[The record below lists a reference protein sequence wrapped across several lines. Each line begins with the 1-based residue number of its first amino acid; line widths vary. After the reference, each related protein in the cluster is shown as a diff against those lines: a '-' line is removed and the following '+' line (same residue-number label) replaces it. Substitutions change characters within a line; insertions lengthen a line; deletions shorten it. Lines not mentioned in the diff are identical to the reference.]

1 MRAYD
6 FSKRGK
12 LTLYEYLY
20 QCLKEDILEGRIT
33 AGEKLPSKRELA
45 GAYGVSV
52 KTVENAYAQLL
63 TEGYVEAEEKR
74 GYFAAKVEH
83 GGHGFAA
90 VHSLEAA
97 QGAFSGAGLSG
108 EARYAEEKWF
118 ADFTS
123 SNTVYEKFPFSQ
135 WSKVMR

>member
-20 QCLKEDILEGRIT
+20 RCLKEDILEGRIT

-45 GAYGVSV
+45 GTYGVSV

-63 TEGYVEAEEKR
+63 TEGYVEE
-74 GYFAAKVEH
+74 
-83 GGHGFAA
+83 
-90 VHSLEAA
+90 
-97 QGAFSGAGLSG
+97 
-108 EARYAEEKWF
+108 EEKWG
-118 ADFTS
+118 
-123 SNTVYEKFPFSQ
+123 
-135 WSKVMR
+135 